1 MIELIHGDCLVEMQR
16 IPDKSIDMVLCDLPY
31 EVLNKSNKNAQWDR
45 LLPFD
50 KLWEQYERVIKD
62 NGAIVLFAQGMFT
75 ARLMMSN
82 PKLWRYN
89 LVWDKCRATGFLNAN
104 RMPLRYHED
113 LCVFYKKLPTYYPQM
128 EELNGREPNHPQGH
142 GKHKEKNSCYGNI
155 NRINPTYTDKKHPRS
170 IIKIKAV
177 HCNEGQAHPT
187 QKPVALLEYLIKT
200 YSNEG
205 DTILDNTMGSGST
218 MVACVNTKRNGIGI
232 ELDDNYF
239 KIAQERVKQA
249 QQQLTLF

>member
-1 MIELIHGDCLVEMQR
+1 MSKIDLIHGDCLVEMQR

-31 EVLNKSNKNAQWDR
+31 GTTACKWDVVI
-45 LLPFD
+45 PFD
-50 KLWEQYERVIKD
+50 KLWEQYNRIVKT
-62 NGAIVLFAQGMFT
+62 NGAIVLFGQEPFST
-75 ARLMMSN
+75 LLRMSN
-82 PKLWRYN
+82 LSDYKYDWIWHKEYG
-89 LVWDKCRATGFLNAN
+89 TGFQLAN
-104 RMPLRYHED
+104 VRPLISHEIIS
-113 LCVFYKKLPTYYPQM
+113 VFSKGCTYPLSKNKIVY
-128 EELNGREPNHPQGH
+128 NPQGLILNN
-142 GKHKEKNSCYGNI
+142 GKKRNKRGGKGGYLTDSGCKCEEYIPKASNYPNSVLFF
-155 NRINPTYTDKKHPRS
+155 NRDKSH
-170 IIKIKAV
+170 
-177 HCNEGQAHPT
+177 NHPT